1 MKPFSL
7 QTVLKHRKQMVDM
20 AVNRLA
26 EAEKKRKL
34 LYSKLQENEKRYSE
48 LLTLLAERQNNGMAV
63 EELIRFEEHIIF
75 LKAKIVELAEKVED
89 ADEVVLRAKTHV
101 LNKSKEKQIMEKL
114 RDRQNLAWKLHLD
127 KKETAM
133 LDEIAVMSH
142 DRKE

>member
-1 MKPFSL
+1 
-7 QTVLKHRKQMVDM
+7 M

-48 LLTLLAERQNNGMAV
+48 LLTLLAERQNNGMPV

-75 LKAKIVELAEKVED
+75 LKTKIVALAEKVED